1 MVAHATQPTA
11 TFSGARPINLSR
23 DLVSIAN
30 LIDRAFADDMDDS
43 GRAAVR
49 EMRLL
54 GRLAF
59 LFSWAESF
67 VPQGEGWAP
76 GFVWIEEGDVVANA
90 TVRRLSLFGRGWM
103 IGNVAVVPKL
113 RGRGIARSLM
123 NACIDLARQRNGDW
137 IALQVRSNNAIA
149 RGLYS
154 SLNFQTISETIELI
168 RTEPDRVTP
177 PDQSSD
183 GHLRIAEPR
192 DTDKIFALAQAAN
205 TESMR
210 WIEPQYRTQFE
221 LGFDR
226 RLANFLSGTFAT
238 WRVIEVDKDI
248 VGASSIKV
256 NRWTGASRLGL
267 WVTPAYRGR
276 VEQTLVDAVL
286 SELPASTRSISA
298 RIVGDHTAGRDA
310 LLSRSFTIVR
320 ALTNMRLD
328 LH

>member
-1 MVAHATQPTA
+1 LVAQATQPTT
-11 TFSGARPINLSR
+11 TFSGVRPINLSR

-30 LIDRAFADDMDDS
+30 LIERAFADDMDDN

-54 GRLAF
+54 GRFAF
-59 LFSWAESF
+59 LFSWAEGF
-67 VPQGEGWAP
+67 VPQGEGLVP

-90 TVRRLSLFGRGWM
+90 TVRRLSPFGRGWM
-103 IGNVAVVPKL
+103 IGNVAVVPEL

-123 NACIDLARQRNGDW
+123 NACIDLARQHSGDW
-137 IALQVRSNNAIA
+137 IALQVRSDNAIA
-149 RGLYS
+149 LNLYR
-154 SLNFQTISETIELI
+154 SLNLQPICETIELI
-168 RTEPDRVTP
+168 RTEPDRVTQ
-177 PDQSSD
+177 PDQSNV
-183 GHLRIAEPR
+183 GHLRVAEPR

-221 LGFDR
+221 LGLDR
-226 RLANFLSGTFAT
+226 RLANFVSGTFAA
-238 WRVIEVDKDI
+238 WRVLEVDKDI
-248 VGASSIKV
+248 VGAASIKV
-256 NRWTGASRLGL
+256 NHWTNAGRLGL
-267 WVTPAYRGR
+267 WVAPAYRGQI
-276 VEQTLVDAVL
+276 EQTLVDAVL

-298 RIVGDHTAGRDA
+298 RMVGDHTAGRDA
-310 LLSRSFTIVR
+310 LLSRSFTTVR